1 MSSRSSRNWS
11 SALLS
16 ILFGW
21 LFLAGLVSPSLHGSI
36 PRDRHPTVEL
46 PTLIEGPP
54 AAERVASAFPPARL
68 ELGLSEGDAAILH
81 RVLVRQNP
89 WSKFDPEGLSG
100 WQVNNQNARPEHRLT
115 NPEYRKGY
123 MDSAGKE
130 LLAGTVATLTATGV
144 GAFVG
149 PALGTSVAAGYGT
162 AAISNAA
169 GGYVANG
176 VANKMDGQSFHKNA
190 GTAIVV
196 GAACGIAFHGVI
208 GESVPSKVTEPA
220 PPKSPSAGSAR
231 STTVETQAEVKT
243 YHRLGDSPETVTK
256 IQESAELWGRPP
268 RNMFGS
274 DIPKAK
280 AYEGPLPEGA
290 SGFEFRSSVPPDGG
304 SVPGKP
310 TWSGQRPGVVTE
322 NGWAKIKVEVTKD
335 TVTPKPSTTASQN

>member
-1 MSSRSSRNWS
+1 MSSRPSRDWS

-46 PTLIEGPP
+46 PTLIEGRP

-68 ELGLSEGDAAILH
+68 ELGLSEWDAAILR

-100 WQVNNQNARPEHRLT
+100 WQVNNQNARPKHRLT

-123 MDSAGKE
+123 MDSAGKG

-176 VANKMDGQSFHKNA
+176 VANKIDVQSFNQNPA
-190 GTAIVV
+190 ARPSPVV
-196 GAACGIAFHGVI
+196 
-208 GESVPSKVTEPA
+208 
-220 PPKSPSAGSAR
+220 
-231 STTVETQAEVKT
+231 
-243 YHRLGDSPETVTK
+243 
-256 IQESAELWGRPP
+256 
-268 RNMFGS
+268 
-274 DIPKAK
+274 
-280 AYEGPLPEGA
+280 
-290 SGFEFRSSVPPDGG
+290 
-304 SVPGKP
+304 
-310 TWSGQRPGVVTE
+310 
-322 NGWAKIKVEVTKD
+322 
-335 TVTPKPSTTASQN
+335 